1 MLSSQERSDASSR
14 GGTPVK
20 KKPEDNSSSAI
31 PSLTSVQS
39 LYASAGIH
47 IASSSQARVARPAGI
62 QVEVL
67 SSDEEDVV
75 ELPTTENPA
84 AGKPWFD
91 ATRGCMVRGIP
102 GEAGAVEEAVM
113 QPGDHGFL
121 MASVEGDSEFETE
134 VPNSLISLA
143 KAGKPSHA
151 VSKAKAKA
159 KGKAKAKAK
168 AKASSSAS
176 AKAVAKS
183 KAKAKAKAKASAK
196 AAVVK
201 NDDCVF
207 ERYYYTKSGACGIR
221 QKLPERYQMFQF
233 GNSSVTKSD
242 LYEIA
247 DQCIQRMLAN
257 DLAKED
263 AKDWCTQRFHSLN
276 QG

>member
-1 MLSSQERSDASSR
+1 MKERCCCKGFLCGSVKSFAQVPWECVQLLFIGSTWLIAKYLAFEGMTRRSQDASPDELR
-14 GGTPVK
+14 KV
-20 KKPEDNSSSAI
+20 
-31 PSLTSVQS
+31 LR
-39 LYASAGIH
+39 IH
-47 IASSSQARVARPAGI
+47 
-62 QVEVL
+62 
-67 SSDEEDVV
+67 
-75 ELPTTENPA
+75 
-84 AGKPWFD
+84 
-91 ATRGCMVRGIP
+91 
-102 GEAGAVEEAVM
+102 
-113 QPGDHGFL
+113 
-121 MASVEGDSEFETE
+121 
-134 VPNSLISLA
+134 VPNSLIGLA